1 MFHAAWLVRR
11 RGGRLTVLTV
21 AANPAQGERTLRRAR
36 DWLSRQEIDA
46 AYVTVTGGIA
56 DGILAA
62 ARTYGC
68 DTIAM
73 GSYKFSSWLENVI
86 GGVPDEVIRRTD
98 RNVLVI

>member
-1 MFHAAWLVRR
+1 M
-11 RGGRLTVLTV
+11 
-21 AANPAQGERTLRRAR
+21 
-36 DWLSRQEIDA
+36 
-46 AYVTVTGGIA
+46 TGGIA

-62 ARTYGC
+62 AQTYGC